1 MCGRNLEVET
11 TPTII
16 QDLWKC
22 PEWGEV
28 EGYSTNNAYRQKRD
42 HNFRQK
48 TDVLASQVYS
58 TATLLGYKSQV
69 SHYITLNDFLNLL

>member
-28 EGYSTNNAYRQKRD
+28 ESYSTNNAYRQKRD

-48 TDVLASQVYS
+48 TDVLASQVDS

-69 SHYITLNDFLNLL
+69 SHYITLNDFLSLL